1 MDIQALK
8 LDLVEKI
15 IHTEK
20 TSVLVK
26 IKDLLQNENTEDW
39 WESLPVEIQES
50 IYEGL
55 QDIKEGNVFTHDEII
70 SEAKQKYGF

>member
-20 TSVLVK
+20 TSILYK
-26 IKDLLQNENTEDW
+26 IKDLLQSEKADDW
-39 WESLPVEIQES
+39 WEDLPVEVQES
-50 IYEGL
+50 IFEGM
-55 QDIKEGNVFTHDEII
+55 QDIKDGKVFTHEEII

>member
-20 TSVLVK
+20 TSTLFK
-26 IKDLLQNENTEDW
+26 IKDLLQDEKADDW
-39 WESLPVEIQES
+39 WEDLPVEVQES
-50 IYEGL
+50 IFEGI
-55 QDIKEGNVFTHDEII
+55 QDIKDGKVFTHKEII

>member
-20 TSVLVK
+20 TSTLFK
-26 IKDLLQNENTEDW
+26 IKDLLQEEKADDW
-39 WESLPVEIQES
+39 WEDLPVEVQES
-50 IYEGL
+50 IMEGL
-55 QDIKEGNVFTHDEII
+55 HDLKDGKVITHEEII

>member
-26 IKDLLQNENTEDW
+26 IKDLLQSEKADDW

-50 IYEGL
+50 IVEGL
-55 QDIKEGNVFTHDEII
+55 HDIKEGKVFTHGEII

>member
-20 TSVLVK
+20 TSTLFK
-26 IKDLLQNENTEDW
+26 IKDLLQDEKADDW
-39 WESLPVEIQES
+39 WEDLPVEVQES
-50 IYEGL
+50 IFEGM
-55 QDIKEGNVFTHDEII
+55 QDIKDGKVFTHEEII

>member
-20 TSVLVK
+20 TSILFK
-26 IKDLLQNENTEDW
+26 IKDLLQSEKADDW
-39 WESLPVEIQES
+39 WEDLPGEVQES
-50 IYEGL
+50 IIEGM
-55 QDIKEGNVFTHDEII
+55 QDIKDGKVFTHEEII
-70 SEAKQKYGF
+70 SEAKQKHGF

>member
-20 TSVLVK
+20 TSILFK
-26 IKDLLQNENTEDW
+26 IKDLLQSEKADDW
-39 WESLPVEIQES
+39 WEDLPGEVQE
-50 IYEGL
+50 
-55 QDIKEGNVFTHDEII
+55 
-70 SEAKQKYGF
+70 

>member
-20 TSVLVK
+20 TSILFK
-26 IKDLLQNENTEDW
+26 IKDLLQSEKAYDW
-39 WESLPVEIQES
+39 WEDLPVEVQES
-50 IYEGL
+50 IIEGL
-55 QDIKEGNVFTHDEII
+55 QDITDGKVLSHDEVIM
-70 SEAKQKYGF
+70 EAKQKYGF

>member
-20 TSVLVK
+20 TSILVK
-26 IKDLLQNENTEDW
+26 IKDLLQ
-39 WESLPVEIQES
+39 
-50 IYEGL
+50 
-55 QDIKEGNVFTHDEII
+55 
-70 SEAKQKYGF
+70 SEKADD

>member
-70 SEAKQKYGF
+70 SEAKLKYGF